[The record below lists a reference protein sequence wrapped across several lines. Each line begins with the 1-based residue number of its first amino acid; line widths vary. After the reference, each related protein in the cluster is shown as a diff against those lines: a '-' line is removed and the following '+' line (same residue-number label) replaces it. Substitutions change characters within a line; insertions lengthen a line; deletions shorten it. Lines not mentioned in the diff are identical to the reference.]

1 MKDEFQIDQ
10 LVRKA
15 LYDIIT
21 PNKQEMFDRI
31 APDRTRHLTVVL
43 ENVYQEH
50 NASAVVRTCD
60 CFGVQD
66 LHIIEKNNQY
76 KVQRDIALGAG
87 RWVDMHNYSTGD
99 SPTIACL
106 TDLKNKGYSLV
117 ATTPHE
123 NDYTI
128 NDLPIDQPIALIFGT
143 ERRGI
148 SDEVK
153 EMADHFVRIPMVGFT
168 ESFNVSVSVALALQA
183 LRHRLESSGLSWKL
197 SEEEVEKLKI
207 QWCCKILNGGF
218 AIAERLRNEIQQETK
233 SME

>member
-1 MKDEFQIDQ
+1 MKDEFSLDKQ
-10 LVRKA
+10 VRNA

-31 APDRTRHLTVVL
+31 APERSRHITVVL

-99 SPTIACL
+99 SPTKTCL
-106 TDLKNKGYSLV
+106 TTLKNNGYILV
-117 ATTPHE
+117 ATSPHE
-123 NDYTI
+123 NDVTLY
-128 NDLPIDQPIALIFGT
+128 DLPIDQPMAFIFGT

-148 SDEVK
+148 SEEVK
-153 EMADHFVRIPMVGFT
+153 EMADTFVRIPMVGFT
-168 ESFNVSVSVALALQA
+168 ESFNVSVSVALVLQA
-183 LRHRLESSGLSWKL
+183 IRNRLEKSSLKWKL
-197 SEEEVEKLKI
+197 TDSEVEKLKI
-207 QWCCKILNGGF
+207 HWCCKILNGGF
-218 AIAERLRNEIQQETK
+218 AIEERLRNELK
-233 SME
+233 LK